1 MPQIFWDVKWNLNGI
16 KKGQLSYLVIDKEG
30 VYMERQEKRETRIV
44 WMLKS
49 LLFSYVVTGML
60 LALLTV
66 LLYKFELDEQLVSAA
81 IVAIYVLA
89 TMAGGLVI
97 GKLVKVRR
105 FLWGLGLGAAYFALL
120 MLITLGVYHTLNGNA
135 ANMITAFILCSGGGM
150 IGGMIS

>member
-1 MPQIFWDVKWNLNGI
+1 
-16 KKGQLSYLVIDKEG
+16 
-30 VYMERQEKRETRIV
+30 MEKQGNRETKMI

-49 LLFSYVVTGML
+49 LLFAYVVTGIF

-66 LLYKFELDEQLVSAA
+66 LVYKFELDEQLVSAA

-105 FLWGLGLGAAYFALL
+105 FLWGLGLGLAYFALL
-120 MLITLGVYHTLNGNA
+120 MLITLGVYHTLNGDAVNL
-135 ANMITAFILCSGGGM
+135 ITALILCSGGGM

>member
-1 MPQIFWDVKWNLNGI
+1 
-16 KKGQLSYLVIDKEG
+16 
-30 VYMERQEKRETRIV
+30 MERQEKRETRIV

-60 LALLTV
+60 LVLLTV

>member
-1 MPQIFWDVKWNLNGI
+1 
-16 KKGQLSYLVIDKEG
+16 
-30 VYMERQEKRETRIV
+30 MERQEKREKKMV

-135 ANMITAFILCSGGGM
+135 VNMITAFILCSGGGM